1 MHGLPMFVRPPLG
14 PAHTS
19 GSRSVNPHPRLAL
32 CLFCKIEQTQM
43 QRRSSE
49 PAAAQIQGVDPP
61 SPVRATENPP
71 SHDRFTHPQTI
82 SENIMRIQKCPV
94 TKTESRTVGPKSR
107 LKKSK
112 LGEQINGSWVEVG
125 FCRRSL
131 SENSPFW
138 VRVLGK

>member
-61 SPVRATENPP
+61 SPVGAAERSPLTQSLDP
-71 SHDRFTHPQTI
+71 SPNYFGKYHAHPKMSGDKDRIP
-82 SENIMRIQKCPV
+82 N
-94 TKTESRTVGPKSR
+94 
-107 LKKSK
+107 
-112 LGEQINGSWVEVG
+112 
-125 FCRRSL
+125 RRSQV
-131 SENSPFW
+131 PT
-138 VRVLGK
+138 